1 MNQPLKNIRIAIA
14 VSLFNDFISKRLL
27 TGCLNELHKLGVAQK
42 NISIIWAP
50 GSFELPVLAQKLARK
65 KAIDAVICLGAVIR
79 GETYHFEVVAQ
90 GVAQGVMQASLNTGK
105 PILLGVLTTDS
116 VKQANS
122 RSDVK
127 RENKGREVARAAFQM
142 VETLKNIN

>member
-1 MNQPLKNIRIAIA
+1 MSPHSKYIRIAIA

-27 TGCLNELHKLGVAQK
+27 AGCLNELHKLGVAEK
-42 NISIIWAP
+42 NISIVWAP

-65 KAIDAVICLGAVIR
+65 KTIDAVICLGAVIR

-90 GVAQGVMQASLNTGK
+90 GVAQGIMQASLNTGK
-105 PILLGVLTTDS
+105 PVLLGVLTTDS

-122 RSDVK
+122 RSDAK
-127 RENKGREVARAAFQM
+127 KENKGREVARAAVHM
-142 VETLKNIN
+142 IEVLKKNN

>member
-1 MNQPLKNIRIAIA
+1 MSQHLKNIKIA
-14 VSLFNDFISKRLL
+14 VVASLFNDFISKRLL
-27 TGCLNELHKLGVAQK
+27 TGCLNELNKLGIAQK
-42 NISIIWAP
+42 NISVIWAP
-50 GSFELPVLAQKLARK
+50 GSFELPLLAQKLAKK

-90 GVAQGVMQASLNTGK
+90 GVAQGIMQASLNTGK

-127 RENKGREVARAAFQM
+127 RENKGREVARAALQM
-142 VETLKNIN
+142 VELLKKI

>member
-1 MNQPLKNIRIAIA
+1 MIPHSKNIRIAIA

-27 TGCLNELHKLGVAQK
+27 TGCLNELHKLGVAKK
-42 NISIIWAP
+42 NISVVWAP

-105 PILLGVLTTDS
+105 PVLLGVLTTDS

-127 RENKGREVARAAFQM
+127 RENKGREVARAAVHM
-142 VETLKNIN
+142 VEVLKKI